1 LRRAVGREG
10 VTALAEHE
18 QTIGA
23 LANSNQLA
31 HTRLDGTD
39 TAFAVVCQEV
49 KMLREH
55 YTEHQRRLVT
65 FWGRLRWLVTGR

>member
-1 LRRAVGREG
+1 MGQEG

-31 HTRLDGTD
+31 HKRIDAID
-39 TAFAVVCQEV
+39 RAVAGVDQDLQ
-49 KMLREH
+49 MLRQH
-55 YTEHQRRLVT
+55 YIEHQRRLVT